1 MNEEIK
7 KQIFEKIKE
16 YDTIVI
22 SRHLRPD
29 GDAIGAAKGLKAIIS
44 ASFPEK
50 TVYVIASD
58 TSEYLSFLGSDD
70 EDVPYDVYTKA
81 MFIVLDTATSD
92 RIANDKYDMCPC
104 IVKIDHHI
112 EVEQFGDISWVED
125 KRSSASEMIVDFY
138 LTFKDELTLTKEA
151 ATYLY
156 VGMVTDSGRFR
167 YSSTSGDTLRCASY
181 LLDAGIDT
189 EMMFCRLYLEDF
201 DFFRFKAYVLR
212 NMKMTPNGVVYLFVS
227 KENQADFGLDRE
239 QAGSAISFLDSVK
252 GGLIWIAFIEH
263 EDGSIRARIRSRFV
277 TVNKLAEKYRGG
289 GHECA
294 AAASVRGD
302 AGMKQ
307 MLADAD
313 AMLKTY
319 KAAHEGWL

>member
-7 KQIFEKIKE
+7 QEIFDKIKE
-16 YDTIVI
+16 YGTVII

-29 GDAIGAAKGLKAIIS
+29 GDAIGASKGLKELIK

-50 TVYVIASD
+50 NVYVQASD
-58 TSEYLSFLGSDD
+58 SSEYLAFLGEDD
-70 EDVPYDVYTKA
+70 EDMPYDVYTKA
-81 MFIVLDTATSD
+81 LFIVLDTATSD
-92 RIANDKYDMCPC
+92 RIANDKYGMCPC
-104 IVKIDHHI
+104 IIKIDHHI
-112 EVEQFGDISWVED
+112 EVEQYGDVSWVED

-138 LTFKDELTLTKEA
+138 LTFRNELTLTKDA

-167 YSSTSGDTLRCASY
+167 FSSTSGDTLRCASY

-189 EMMFCRLYLEDF
+189 EMMFAKLYLEDF
-201 DFFRFKAYVLR
+201 DFFRFKAYVFR

-227 KENQADFGLDRE
+227 KENRADFGIDQE
-239 QAGSAISFLDSVK
+239 QAGSAVSFLDSVR
-252 GGLIWIAFIEH
+252 GGLVWIAFIEH
-263 EDGSIRARIRSRFV
+263 DDGSIRARLRSRFV

-294 AAASVRGD
+294 AAASVRGES
-302 AGMKQ
+302 GMKQ
-307 MLADAD
+307 LLADAD

-319 KAAHEGWL
+319 KATHDNWL